1 MGVIVGS
8 GTTVTGFANAISANW
23 GASMNSQRLY
33 VLGKTDPFLVLK
45 KPTQNLSVTCYSAG
59 PSVDVAQSAG
69 CSPAT
74 GFSAG
79 VSPGACGGCGGGG
92 SGVTGSWYVTSY
104 SYNKMDPNIPGQES
118 FSMMNY
124 LSPAPSIVLRGPAEG
139 SWTADAGVTGTSEGS
154 SSSGSISAGG
164 IGRAD
169 TATVGIATNVGGGSA
184 AVGSTGQASV
194 SVPYTPIYC

>member
-59 PSVDVAQSAG
+59 PSVDIAQSAG
-69 CSPAT
+69 CTAAT

-92 SGVTGSWYVTSY
+92 SGVTGTWYVTSY
-104 SYNKMDPNIPGQES
+104 SYNKTDPNIPGQES
-118 FSMMNY
+118 FSMMN
-124 LSPAPSIVLRGPAEG
+124 LLKRLFISRAGAMPRRLALVRFASITKPL
-139 SWTADAGVTGTSEGS
+139 
-154 SSSGSISAGG
+154 
-164 IGRAD
+164 
-169 TATVGIATNVGGGSA
+169 
-184 AVGSTGQASV
+184 SV
-194 SVPYTPIYC
+194 SVMYPSGAFS